1 MFMPAPRRSA
11 AVATVAILF
20 WAIHSQAAQAVSL
33 AVEIA
38 CSADYYA
45 YCSQHDPDGEG
56 VRKCMRANG
65 PKLSK
70 FCLKA
75 LVAAGEVSQSE
86 IDARTAAAKK

>member
-1 MFMPAPRRSA
+1 MFKLAPRRSGA
-11 AVATVAILF
+11 LATIAILSL
-20 WAIHSQAAQAVSL
+20 AIQSPAQAVSL

-45 YCSQHDPDGEG
+45 YCSEHDPDGEG

-70 FCLKA
+70 MCLNA